1 MGNLPFDEGEIY
13 LEFSEGIPTADYRVF
28 DVTGRIFQEGSLHQ
42 KHRKI
47 NVSRIKTETY
57 VISLQF
63 NKGVKTVLVIMYGL

>member
-47 NVSRIKTETY
+47 NISRLKTET
-57 VISLQF
+57 
-63 NKGVKTVLVIMYGL
+63 